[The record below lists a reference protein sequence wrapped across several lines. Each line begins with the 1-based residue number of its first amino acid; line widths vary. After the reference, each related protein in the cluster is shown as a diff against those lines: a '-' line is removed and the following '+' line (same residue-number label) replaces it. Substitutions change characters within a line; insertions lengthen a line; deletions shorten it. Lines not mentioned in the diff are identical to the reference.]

1 MVFKKW
7 HKPVKKGEKITE
19 NVVENEVK
27 NEQNVGTTVVE
38 NEISNEVENEL
49 TNIQQEVKNEQIREP
64 VEQTENTKN
73 IMWTVWTNAVVR
85 PKWQIKF
92 EAQVAPVPMFKVPAD
107 IRQYLINNGLTTDV
121 RRKDKE
127 WLEKHN
133 VDMEMV
139 AKLKNFLTNM

>member
-7 HKPVKKGEKITE
+7 HKPIKKGEKM
-19 NVVENEVK
+19 VENEVK
-27 NEQNVGTTVVE
+27 NEENVGTTVVE

-49 TNIQQEVKNEQIREP
+49 TNIQQEVKNEQ
-64 VEQTENTKN
+64 TENTQN

-133 VDMEMV
+133 VDMKMV